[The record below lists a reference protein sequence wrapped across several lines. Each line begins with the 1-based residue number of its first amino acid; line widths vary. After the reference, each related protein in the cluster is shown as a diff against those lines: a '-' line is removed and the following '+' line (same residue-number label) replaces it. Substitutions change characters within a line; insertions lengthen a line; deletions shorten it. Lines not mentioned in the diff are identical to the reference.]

1 LYGQRVPRYRGIVPA
16 TRMKLYGVLQSNFTS
31 KCRIVLHE
39 KGLLGD
45 VDLVPVPVD
54 GPGAAAY
61 RAMNPLGKIP
71 ALEVDGA
78 VIVESEVINEYLEER
93 FPEPALL
100 PSDALGRA
108 RVRVVSRFHDL
119 YLEPALRVL
128 YPRGNEAVDPAVVE
142 ARLPEVWERFD
153 QLERM
158 LGEPWAA
165 GATFTLA
172 DCALAPTMLFAS
184 LLMRVLRRPAVVE
197 GRTKVR
203 EWWRLVRTRPSV
215 RAVLQEQR
223 TSLVTPSTR

>member
-1 LYGQRVPRYRGIVPA
+1 
-16 TRMKLYGVLQSNFTS
+16 MKLYGVLQSNFTA

-39 KGLLGD
+39 KGRLDD
-45 VDLVPVPVD
+45 VELVPVPVD
-54 GPGAAAY
+54 GPGAVAY
-61 RAMNPLGKIP
+61 RAINPLGKIP

-93 FPEPALL
+93 FPEPPLL
-100 PSDALGRA
+100 PADPLGRA
-108 RVRVVSRFHDL
+108 RVRIVSRFHDL

-128 YPRGNEAVDPAVVE
+128 YPRGNAAVESALVD
-142 ARLPEVWERFD
+142 ARLPEVWARFD

-158 LGEPWAA
+158 IIEPWAA

-184 LLMRVLRRPAVVE
+184 LLMRFVGRPALVE
-197 GRTKVR
+197 GRPKLR

-215 RAVLQEQR
+215 RSVLQEQR
-223 TSLVTPSTR
+223 RALEPSSDPMDT